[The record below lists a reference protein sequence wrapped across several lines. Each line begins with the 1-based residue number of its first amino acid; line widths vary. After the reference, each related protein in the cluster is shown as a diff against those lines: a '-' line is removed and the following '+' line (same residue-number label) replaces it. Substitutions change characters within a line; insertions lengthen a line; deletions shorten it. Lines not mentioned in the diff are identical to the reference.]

1 MSFAS
6 QEQVDTIS
14 ALTSQLY
21 RYYSTAYYEGVY
33 SGKLDKAIEH
43 DLIPW
48 LLEFKKEVVA
58 AGCNLDSMGVY
69 FRNDRPVL
77 QYGTTVVCSYDAMDN
92 ATMRKL
98 RLPLTDVKLVRKE
111 VEADLYQMIMDLK
124 SGMTVEQFAEKYR
137 GNDIYHGVPELE
149 QHILEQVSSGNS
161 NDVTL
166 NARIANGKS
175 VSAIG
180 ANLQSDLAVAKF
192 LSQNNLVRVGY
203 NNGKIVLGDSVIDR
217 YAIRIRCVKNDPDA
231 SVKRDPLKIKCF
243 EVDLKFA
250 NGNRSLMK
258 FRPSDSPFYVPRIE
272 KVLNENAIGKEQ
284 KQRGR

>member
-1 MSFAS
+1 
-6 QEQVDTIS
+6 
-14 ALTSQLY
+14 
-21 RYYSTAYYEGVY
+21 
-33 SGKLDKAIEH
+33 
-43 DLIPW
+43 
-48 LLEFKKEVVA
+48 
-58 AGCNLDSMGVY
+58 
-69 FRNDRPVL
+69 
-77 QYGTTVVCSYDAMDN
+77 
-92 ATMRKL
+92 
-98 RLPLTDVKLVRKE
+98 
-111 VEADLYQMIMDLK
+111 MIMDLK

-258 FRPSDSPFYVPRIE
+258 FRPSDSPFYVPQIE

>member
-1 MSFAS
+1 MGFAS
-6 QEQVDTIS
+6 KEQADTIS

-92 ATMRKL
+92 ATMQKL

-124 SGMTVEQFAEKYR
+124 SGMTVEQFAEKYG

-161 NDVTL
+161 DYVTL
-166 NARIANGKS
+166 NALISNGKS

-180 ANLQSDLAVAKF
+180 VNIQSDLAVAKF
-192 LSQNNLVRVGY
+192 LSQNYLVRVKY

-217 YAIRIRCVKNDPDA
+217 YAIRIRCIKNDPNA
-231 SVKRDPLKIKCF
+231 SLKKDPLRIKCF
-243 EVDLKFA
+243 EVDLKLA
-250 NGNRSLMK
+250 NGNRIFLT
-258 FRPSDSPFYVPRIE
+258 FRPSNSPFYVPKIE
-272 KVLNENAIGKEQ
+272 KVLNENAIRKEQ
-284 KQRGR
+284 LKKRR